1 MSEKENAANQHMLIY
16 KICHE
21 DEWEQALREQLYA
34 GSAKDRE
41 DHFIHFSKAAQVP
54 GTLARYYAGAG
65 DLVLV
70 AVDADTLGSALKFEA
85 SSGGDL
91 YPHLYGTLPLAF
103 VRWAKP
109 ILRNPDGSFELPKE
123 CV

>member
-1 MSEKENAANQHMLIY
+1 MREKENATNQHMLIY

-21 DEWEQALREQLYA
+21 DEWEQAVHQHIYA

-41 DHFIHFSKAAQVP
+41 DHFIHFSTAAQVP
-54 GTLARYYAGAG
+54 GTLARYYADAG

-70 AVDADTLGSALKFEA
+70 AVDADTLGSALKYEP

-103 VRWAKP
+103 VKWAKP
-109 ILRNPDGSFELPKE
+109 VRRNAGGSFALPKE